1 MGDITQL
8 FEQMN
13 PGDEGALDRLLPVV
27 YEELRRLA
35 RGKLFR
41 EGPDQTLQ
49 STALV
54 HEAYLRLLR
63 RKNLDGLDV
72 TGFFALAATAMRSV
86 LVDHARRRG
95 RLKRG
100 RGAVARPLDDVVK
113 LYEESA
119 IDLIALDEALTR
131 LAQIDTDQVRVIELR
146 FFGGLS
152 IDETA
157 AMLNTSPRTVGRIWN
172 RARAWLRMD
181 LTRGL
186 GDDE

>member
-1 MGDITQL
+1 MLASGNPETNPRSGDQRPPL
-8 FEQMN
+8 Y
-13 PGDEGALDRLLPVV
+13 D
-27 YEELRRLA
+27 ELRRLA
-35 RGKLFR
+35 GAYLARQR
-41 EGPDQTLQ
+41 PRHTLQ
-49 STALV
+49 PTALV

-63 RKNLDGLDV
+63 RKDLDGLDV
-72 TGFFALAATAMRSV
+72 TDFFALAATAMRSV

-100 RGAVARPLDDVVK
+100 RGALPLPLDDVVS
-113 LYEESA
+113 LYEENA

-152 IDETA
+152 LDETA